1 MNLHLYDTKSR
12 SLQPLKPVH
21 EGEVGIYLCGA
32 TVQGSP
38 HIGHLRSAVAFDTL
52 IRWLKKN
59 GMKVTY
65 IRNITDIDD
74 KILNKS
80 AEAGQ
85 PWWAWASKFE
95 REFAQAYDALGLL
108 PPTFEP
114 RATAH
119 ILDQVQLVER
129 LIERGHAYPDGAGN
143 VYFDVHSLDDYGS
156 LTHQDL
162 AQMRTTEDESQIDSS
177 VEAGKRDPRDFALWK
192 AAKPTEPSTASWQ
205 SPWGPGRPG
214 WHLECSAMSRRYLG
228 EAFDIHGGGIDL
240 RFPHH
245 ENEQAQ
251 SHGAGWPFASLWV
264 HNAWVTMKGE
274 KMSKSLGNSLVVAD
288 ILQRVPAPVLRFA
301 LGTVHHR
308 STVDYSEETIHAA
321 AAAWERISGFVQ
333 RAGEVAG
340 VTESE
345 VAERAVPQAFADA
358 LDNDLNVA
366 GGLAVVY
373 ERMKAGNQALADG
386 SEGEVREALLDVR
399 AMLDILGLD
408 PASPQWVSEE
418 GDVSGKD
425 KALDVLVNHL
435 IEQREQ
441 ARAAKDWSTADS
453 IRDGLAAAGVVV
465 EDGADGARWHIG

>member
-1 MNLHLYDTKSR
+1 MNLHLYDTKTQS
-12 SLQPLKPVH
+12 LKPLNPIH

-38 HIGHLRSAVAFDTL
+38 HIGHLRSAVVFDTL
-52 IRWLKKN
+52 IRWLRRE

-80 AEAGQ
+80 GEAGQ
-85 PWWAWASKFE
+85 PWWAWASRFE
-95 REFAQAYDALGLL
+95 REFQQAYDALGLI

-119 ILDQVQLVER
+119 ILDQIDLVSR
-129 LIERGHAYPDGAGN
+129 LIERGHAYQDGAGN
-143 VYFDVHSLDDYGS
+143 VYFDVHSLEDYGS

-162 AQMRTTEDESQIDSS
+162 TQMRTTEDESQIDSA

-192 AAKPTEPSTASWQ
+192 AAKASEPDTASWP
-205 SPWGPGRPG
+205 SPWGRGRPG
-214 WHLECSAMSRRYLG
+214 WHLECSAMSHRYLG

-251 SHGAGWPFASLWV
+251 SHAAGWPFASLWV
-264 HNAWVTMKGE
+264 HNAWVTVKGE
-274 KMSKSLGNSLVVAD
+274 KMSKSLGNSLVVSD

-308 STVDYSEETIHAA
+308 STVQYSEETLETAS
-321 AAAWERISGFVQ
+321 AAWERISGFVS
-333 RAGEVAG
+333 RAGEQVEITDDAVAD
-340 VTESE
+340 
-345 VAERAVPQAFADA
+345 RAVPSAFAEA
-358 LDNDLNVA
+358 MNNDLNVA

-373 ERMKAGNQALADG
+373 ERMKAGNQALASGD
-386 SEGEVREALLDVR
+386 EAALRECLLDVR
-399 AMLDILGLD
+399 AMLDVLGLD
-408 PASPQWVSEE
+408 PASKQWATEASE
-418 GDVSGKD
+418 DSGKD
-425 KALDVLVNHL
+425 QALDVLVNEL
-435 IEQREQ
+435 IEQRKA
-441 ARAAKDWSTADS
+441 ARAQKDWANADA
-453 IRDGLAAAGVVV
+453 IRDQLSAAGVVV
-465 EDGADGARWHIG
+465 EDGADGARWHLA

>member
-1 MNLHLYDTKSR
+1 
-12 SLQPLKPVH
+12 
-21 EGEVGIYLCGA
+21 
-32 TVQGSP
+32 
-38 HIGHLRSAVAFDTL
+38 
-52 IRWLKKN
+52 
-59 GMKVTY
+59 
-65 IRNITDIDD
+65 
-74 KILNKS
+74 
-80 AEAGQ
+80 
-85 PWWAWASKFE
+85 
-95 REFAQAYDALGLL
+95 
-108 PPTFEP
+108 
-114 RATAH
+114 
-119 ILDQVQLVER
+119 
-129 LIERGHAYPDGAGN
+129 
-143 VYFDVHSLDDYGS
+143 
-156 LTHQDL
+156 
-162 AQMRTTEDESQIDSS
+162 
-177 VEAGKRDPRDFALWK
+177 
-192 AAKPTEPSTASWQ
+192 
-205 SPWGPGRPG
+205 
-214 WHLECSAMSRRYLG
+214 MSRRYLG

-465 EDGADGARWHIG
+465 EGGADGARWHIG